1 MNFTSDWTLE
11 KILLSSFSFLI
22 NIIVITLIYIYFISN
37 LLPTFKWK
45 LYALYET
52 NVYCKNKNL
61 KVQERLVDYYL
72 KLAKRMLLIS
82 IIIFIFELATVPIT
96 IRFLFISNWN
106 KNPWINSIVGL
117 LLIYTFSYSL
127 LIFSK
132 IVPNYKK
139 QKSWKR
145 FNRNLDDKYLIEKT
159 INPEATCAQL
169 RVSARK
175 YKMFADWKTYFD
187 SYYKKN
193 FFELT
198 KEEQKRLVYKNLV
211 LNYDVTK
218 FNQREIYQGYL
229 TIDMFKDDAK
239 MVGIVE

>member
-1 MNFTSDWTLE
+1 M
-11 KILLSSFSFLI
+11 
-22 NIIVITLIYIYFISN
+22 
-37 LLPTFKWK
+37 
-45 LYALYET
+45 YES

-61 KVQERLVDYYL
+61 KVQEWLVDYYL

-82 IIIFIFELATVPIT
+82 IVIFIFELATVPIT

-117 LLIYTFSYSL
+117 LLIYIFSYSL

-145 FNRNLDDKYLIEKT
+145 FNQNLDDRYLIEKT
-159 INPEATCAQL
+159 INPEATSVQL
-169 RVSARK
+169 KVSVKIYKLKIEKK
-175 YKMFADWKTYFD
+175 YHFQTYFN
-187 SYYKKN
+187 KN
-193 FFELT
+193 FSNLA
-198 KEEQKRLVYKNLV
+198 KEEQKCLVYMNLV
-211 LNYDVTK
+211 LNYDKTEFDEK
-218 FNQREIYQGYL
+218 DLQGYL
-229 TIDMFKDDAK
+229 SIDMFKDDAK